1 MRLHSPPLTELHALA
16 AVARLGNITL
26 AANELCVTQG
36 AISRAIMRLEEH
48 FGRQL
53 LLRGNRRVELTE
65 AGKNLLG
72 QIGPALEK
80 IELVSG
86 DLRRSSSRRELNI
99 SVAPSFFS
107 NWLVPRLGSFEKKH
121 PDIVLR
127 FVHYRY
133 DGEDFTDDKP
143 DVSIRAGMLQS
154 PSLFCEYLIGRSVA
168 AICHPSLVKSGAI
181 KEPRDLLSQP
191 LLYHRSLPMIWTL
204 WFNAIGVSDVETKL
218 AHEFD
223 YVTVLIEAVAAGMG
237 VAIVARCLL
246 DQVLELGKVAAPFDH
261 QVESDRGFYFCGP
274 KAKSDL
280 AAVRLF
286 REWLFDEVAAYSS

>member
-1 MRLHSPPLTELHALA
+1 M
-16 AVARLGNITL
+16 
-26 AANELCVTQG
+26 
-36 AISRAIMRLEEH
+36 
-48 FGRQL
+48 
-53 LLRGNRRVELTE
+53 
-65 AGKNLLG
+65 
-72 QIGPALEK
+72 
-80 IELVSG
+80 
-86 DLRRSSSRRELNI
+86 RRSSSLRELNI

-107 NWLVPRLGSFEKKH
+107 NWLVPRLGGFEKQH

-154 PSLFCEYLIGRSVA
+154 PSIFCEYLIGRSVA
-168 AICHPSLVKSGAI
+168 VICHPSLVKSGAI

-204 WFNAIGVSDVETKL
+204 WFNAIGMPDVEIKL

-223 YVTVLIEAVAAGMG
+223 YVTVLIEAVTAGMG

-246 DQVLELGKVAAPFDH
+246 DPVIELGKVAVPFDH

-286 REWLFDEVAAYSS
+286 REWLFEEVAAYSS